1 MTSPPESYPEK
12 HRDAAKSSRATEV
25 FKRWFQTRFEKTNKN
40 QASQPPDQLSTKAD
54 RPVDLRFN
62 YQPQPAANIAKAG
75 RSRMAAPQR
84 AQVSVFFFCRQEV
97 CGMSDEASQQT
108 VAELVNGVRRSV
120 CSLAPLFILRDSVR
134 EIPRLLKRAIRSRTR
149 PAVDKRLQV
158 QRKCAPCVFFR

>member
-1 MTSPPESYPEK
+1 
-12 HRDAAKSSRATEV
+12 
-25 FKRWFQTRFEKTNKN
+25 
-40 QASQPPDQLSTKAD
+40 
-54 RPVDLRFN
+54 
-62 YQPQPAANIAKAG
+62 
-75 RSRMAAPQR
+75 
-84 AQVSVFFFCRQEV
+84 
-97 CGMSDEASQQT
+97 MSDEASQQT